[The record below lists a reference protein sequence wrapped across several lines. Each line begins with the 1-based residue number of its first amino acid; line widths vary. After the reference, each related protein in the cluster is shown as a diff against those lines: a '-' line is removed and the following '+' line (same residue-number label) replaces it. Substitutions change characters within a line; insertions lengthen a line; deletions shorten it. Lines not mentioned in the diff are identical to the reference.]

1 MRSMVPAFDS
11 GIIPAYAGNTTPKRF
26 PVWRAWDHPRVCGE
40 HLMRPM
46 RLVGQGTSSPRMRGT
61 PSIGSLSDPSNRDHP
76 RVCGEHRS
84 KPCSV
89 RFVMGSSPR
98 MRGTQCR
105 LAMNNGPTGIIPA
118 YAGNTIV
125 SKCDKITE
133 RDHPRVCGE
142 HADYP
147 LHINVIAGS
156 SPRMRGTHDRTSV
169 WPMVYGIIPAYAGN
183 TRVLQ
188 KRWNQAGDH
197 PRVCGEHIPKLVD
210 LLSSQGSSPRMRG
223 TLVGRVMGD
232 GPNGII
238 PAYAGNTLPWIS
250 AARGGRDHPRVC
262 GEHARRLGFG
272 RGVLGSSPRMRG
284 TPTGYASGSTRC
296 RIIPAY
302 AGNTR
307 HAVDVGQQCGDHPR
321 VCGEHGF
328 SSFAY
333 SLYGGSSPRMR
344 GTPCLSL

>member
-142 HADYP
+142 H
-147 LHINVIAGS
+147 
-156 SPRMRGTHDRTSV
+156 
-169 WPMVYGIIPAYAGN
+169 
-183 TRVLQ
+183 
-188 KRWNQAGDH
+188 
-197 PRVCGEHIPKLVD
+197 
-210 LLSSQGSSPRMRG
+210 LLAI
-223 TLVGRVMGD
+223 MGLL
-232 GPNGII
+232 
-238 PAYAGNTLPWIS
+238 TM
-250 AARGGRDHPRVC
+250 
-262 GEHARRLGFG
+262 
-272 RGVLGSSPRMRG
+272 LGSSPRMRG
-284 TPTGYASGSTRC
+284 TPTYRLDSRSLFG
-296 RIIPAY
+296 IIPAY

-307 HAVDVGQQCGDHPR
+307 LIPPRGCWRWDHPR
-321 VCGEHGF
+321 VCGEHM
-328 SSFAY
+328 SVDMSRPVW
-333 SLYGGSSPRMR
+333 LGSSPRMR
-344 GTPCLSL
+344 GTH